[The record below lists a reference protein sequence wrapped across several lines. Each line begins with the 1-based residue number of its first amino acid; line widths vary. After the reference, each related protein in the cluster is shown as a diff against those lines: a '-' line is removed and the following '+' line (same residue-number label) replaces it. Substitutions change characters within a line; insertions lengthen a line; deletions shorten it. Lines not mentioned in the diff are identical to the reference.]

1 MSAAAP
7 IDASSYRATK
17 WAGFARQL
25 DRFHD
30 GGRAWHKQEEERMTK
45 PRSGLGVFA
54 LFVIASLLVSAC
66 TSTPGTTTPSASAV
80 SNVDPNANITIN
92 MGSEPDTIDPQ
103 KSSFVGEIGQAA
115 MVFEGLMTFDSK
127 TTAPIPAAAAAQ
139 PKWDA
144 AAKTYTYTLRDG
156 LKYSDG
162 APLTAK
168 NFEYSFLRGCDPTQA
183 GDYAF
188 VLYVVV
194 GCEEWN
200 TMDTKTATP
209 AELDAAK
216 AKVGIKATDDKTIV
230 FTLKEAASYFVPIS
244 ALWIG
249 WPVRESDVKKGGDTW
264 TEPAT
269 YIGNGP
275 LKLTEWKHN
284 EKMVYERNDN
294 WRKGK
299 VQFKTLTKVMINE
312 SAVAFAAYR
321 NNELDMAA
329 VAAPDLRT
337 VESDPELK
345 SQVVDTPG
353 SCTFYY
359 GFNVRR
365 PPFDDPNIRMAFAKS
380 FDRQAFITDVQKIGK
395 AAVSGGF
402 IPPGFPGYDE
412 SDTVQKFDVAA
423 AKDLLAKG
431 SDASKAGLTD
441 LKYTYAQSAV
451 NQTRAEWV
459 QAQWK
464 TNLGV
469 NVTLDPVQ
477 STAYSAL
484 FKKGKDSPQLFL
496 LGWCADFPD
505 PQNWHST
512 VWATGGVSAAR
523 TGYSS
528 AQFDKLTGDADKEPD
543 ATKRA
548 DLYKQAG
555 QLLSKDAAAAWIW
568 YDAGKRVQKPWI
580 KGIIDNPIDYGIPG
594 YFSLEQVYVA
604 KR

>member
-1 MSAAAP
+1 
-7 IDASSYRATK
+7 
-17 WAGFARQL
+17 
-25 DRFHD
+25 
-30 GGRAWHKQEEERMTK
+30 MTR
-45 PRSGLGVFA
+45 PRSGFGVFA
-54 LFVIASLLVSAC
+54 LFMIAMLIASAC
-66 TSTPGTTTPSASAV
+66 TATPGTTNPSASGAA
-80 SNVDPNANITIN
+80 SDVDPNGALTLN

-103 KSSFVGEIGQAA
+103 KSSFVGEIGQAS
-115 MVFEGLMTFDSK
+115 MVFEGLMSFDSK
-127 TTAPIPAAAAAQ
+127 TTAPVPAAAADQ

-144 AAKTYTYTLRDG
+144 SKLTYTYTIKDG

-162 APLTAK
+162 TPLTAK
-168 NFEYSFLRGCDPTQA
+168 NFEYSFTRGCDPTQA

-200 TMDTKTATP
+200 GMDTKKATP

-216 AKVGIKATDDKTIV
+216 AKVGIKATDEKTLV
-230 FTLKEAASYFVPIS
+230 FTLKEPASYFVPIS

-275 LKLTEWKHN
+275 FKLTEWKHN

-294 WRKGK
+294 YRKK
-299 VQFKTLTKVMINE
+299 IQLKTVTKVMINE

-321 NNELDMAA
+321 NNELDEAA

-337 VESDPELK
+337 VESDADLK
-345 SQVVDTPG
+345 AQVVDSPG

-365 PPFDDPNIRMAFAKS
+365 PPFDDVNIRMAFAKS
-380 FDRQAFITDVQKIGK
+380 FDRTAFINDVQKIGK
-395 AAVSGGF
+395 AADGGF
-402 IPPGFPGYDE
+402 IPPGFPGYDNT
-412 SDTVQKFDVAA
+412 DTVQKYDVAA
-423 AKDLLAKG
+423 AKALLDKG
-431 SDASKAGLTD
+431 SAASKAGLTD
-441 LKYTYAQSAV
+441 LKYTYAQSAT

-512 VWATGGVSAAR
+512 VWSTGGVSAAR

-528 AQFDKLTGDADKEPD
+528 AEFDKLTSEADKETD

-555 QLLSKDAAAAWIW
+555 QLLSKDAVAAWIW
-568 YDAGKRVQKPWI
+568 YDSGKRVQKPWV
-580 KGIIDNPIDYGIPG
+580 KGIIDNPIDWGMPG
-594 YFSLEQVYVA
+594 FFSIDKIYIA
-604 KR
+604 KH